1 MRFSERWLRE
11 WVSPPLDT
19 AGLAARLTA
28 AGLEVDSLTPVGE
41 RFSGVVVGHVLE
53 VAQHPAADR
62 LHVCRVDAGGA
73 EPLVI
78 VCGAANVAVGMKA
91 PTALVGARLPGG
103 MEIRRAK
110 LRGVESFGM
119 LCSARELGLA
129 ETSEGLLPLPGDA
142 PVGLDVVTY
151 LGLDDVAI
159 EVDLTPNRSDCL
171 CVAGVA
177 REVGV
182 LTRHPV
188 QSVTVEPVAP
198 VIPDTFPVELEAPAD
213 CPRYVGR
220 VVRNVDP
227 AAQTPLWLRERL
239 RRSGL
244 RSISPVVDVTNYVLL
259 ELGQPMHAFDL
270 DRLSGAI
277 RVRRARAGESLTLL
291 DGNPL
296 SLDEDCLL
304 IADDRGPI
312 ALAGVMGGLDSG
324 VTAESRHIFFESAFF
339 SPSVIAGR
347 ARRFGLATDASHR
360 YERGVDFELQR
371 RAIERATG
379 LLVQIAGGECGPV
392 IDRVSPE
399 HLPTRAPITL
409 RAARLSKILGI
420 AVPDEAVADVLSR
433 LGCRVEAQPGG
444 WRVTPPSFR
453 FDLAIEVD
461 LIEEVARVTGYEHVP
476 STAPVAHLNLRPVP
490 ETRVP
495 LERLRGLLADRGYQ
509 EAITYSFVDPS
520 LQAMLDPEEEVV
532 RLANPIS
539 ADMAVMRTTLW
550 PGLLKALGHNQNR
563 QQARVWLFESGLRF
577 RRRRGE
583 TLQEPVLAGLA
594 SGSALPDQWG
604 LSRRPVD
611 FYDVKADVEALL
623 ASTGVAAEFRF
634 EPTSHPALHP
644 GQAAAIFRGAEEVGR
659 LGALHPA
666 HLRSLDIEGPV
677 YLFELGL
684 GPLQQGVLPRF
695 APLSRFPAIRRDL
708 AVVVDEA
715 VPAEAVRVAIGQ
727 AAGDMLNDLEL
738 FDVYRGEGIEGGR
751 KSLALSLTLQAADR
765 TLLDAEVDAVVR
777 GVLEALE
784 REYKATLRA

>member
-182 LTRHPV
+182 LTRQPV

-227 AAQTPLWLRERL
+227 AAETPLWMKERL

>member
-182 LTRHPV
+182 LTRQPV

-239 RRSGL
+239 RRSGP
-244 RSISPVVDVTNYVLL
+244 RSISPVVDVTDSVRL
-259 ELGQPMHAFDL
+259 ERGQPMHAFDL

>member
-11 WVSPPLDT
+11 WVSPPIDT
-19 AGLAARLTA
+19 AGLAARITA
-28 AGLEVDSLTPVGE
+28 AGLEVDSVTPVGE

-53 VAQHPAADR
+53 VAPHPAADR
-62 LHVCRVDAGGA
+62 LHVCRVDTGGG

-110 LRGVESFGM
+110 LRGVESSGM

-129 ETSEGLLPLPGDA
+129 ETSDGLLPLPADA

-182 LTRHPV
+182 LFRQPV
-188 QSVTVEPVAP
+188 RGVAVEPVPP

-227 AAQTPLWLRERL
+227 AAQTPLWMKERL

>member
-159 EVDLTPNRSDCL
+159 EEDLTPNRSDCL

-182 LTRHPV
+182 LTRQPV

>member
-11 WVSPPLDT
+11 WVSPPIDT
-19 AGLAARLTA
+19 AGLAARITA
-28 AGLEVDSLTPVGE
+28 AGLEVDSVTPVGE

-53 VAQHPAADR
+53 VAPHPAADR
-62 LHVCRVDAGGA
+62 LHVCRVDTGGG

-182 LTRHPV
+182 LTRQPV

-420 AVPDEAVADVLSR
+420 AVPDKAVADVLSR

>member
-182 LTRHPV
+182 LTRQPV

-409 RAARLSKILGI
+409 RAARLRQILGT
-420 AVPDEAVADVLSR
+420 AVPAEAVADVLSR

>member
-182 LTRHPV
+182 LTRQPV

-644 GQAAAIFRGAEEVGR
+644 GQAAAVFRGAEEVGR

-784 REYKATLRA
+784 KEYKATLRA